1 MLEAI
6 FFGVIQ
12 GLTEFLPISSSA
24 HIRIFAEFFGITEDP
39 GARFTA
45 IMQIGTELAVL
56 IYFRKDIAKI
66 ISAWVRSSLLRQKLD
81 IDEMGLARMGWLI
94 IIGSLPIAVLGY
106 LGQDAIR
113 TNFRSL
119 WLIASVLIIFGVLLG
134 LADKFGRSDKTL
146 KDLSIGHGLL
156 YGLAQS
162 LALIPGVSRS
172 GATIAMG
179 RALGYSREAALRY
192 SFLLA
197 LPAVFGSGLY
207 ELKGAISQSDG
218 ANVFT
223 LGQTLVA
230 TVVAFIIGYLVISW
244 LIRFV
249 TNRSFAPFIGYRIA
263 LGALVLALLST
274 GVISS
279 SASSKISE
287 PVSSVQVEPS
297 QNYVVPEDC
306 QSTEVLAALQKDVRQ
321 AQYIDTPWEPA
332 PGTELAD
339 FLDNGG
345 IACSYGIQSA
355 EVGITV
361 DWVENTKS
369 LYEARTSSWLT
380 EGFEEVD
387 IPGVDEESAYFLHK
401 DQSPTNE
408 FHIYRLNFLY
418 NGIWIQLSSSFGN
431 TIEDASGW
439 IEAAVN
445 SI

>member
-24 HIRIFAEFFGITEDP
+24 HIRIFAEFFGMTEDP

-66 ISAWVRSSLLRQKLD
+66 ISAWIRSSLLRQKLD

-119 WLIASVLIIFGVLLG
+119 WLIASVLIIFGVILG
-134 LADKFGRSDKTL
+134 LADKFGSSNKSL
-146 KDLSIGHGLL
+146 KDLSIGHGIL

-179 RALGYSREAALRY
+179 RILGYSREAALRY

-207 ELKGAISQSDG
+207 ELKGAISQSDS

-223 LGQTLVA
+223 LGQTFTA
-230 TVVAFIIGYLVISW
+230 TVVAFVIGYLVIAW
-244 LIRFV
+244 LIRFI
-249 TNRSFAPFIGYRIA
+249 TNRSFAPFIVYRIA
-263 LGALVLALLST
+263 LGAIVLALLST

-279 SASSKISE
+279 
-287 PVSSVQVEPS
+287 
-297 QNYVVPEDC
+297 
-306 QSTEVLAALQKDVRQ
+306 
-321 AQYIDTPWEPA
+321 
-332 PGTELAD
+332 
-339 FLDNGG
+339 
-345 IACSYGIQSA
+345 
-355 EVGITV
+355 
-361 DWVENTKS
+361 
-369 LYEARTSSWLT
+369 
-380 EGFEEVD
+380 
-387 IPGVDEESAYFLHK
+387 
-401 DQSPTNE
+401 
-408 FHIYRLNFLY
+408 
-418 NGIWIQLSSSFGN
+418 
-431 TIEDASGW
+431 
-439 IEAAVN
+439 
-445 SI
+445 